1 MVKYACNHKNAEKY
15 LDILD
20 WNKYKAGYLNRQII
34 ILLKTLGVSDTLFIE
49 LQNEHIKTLS
59 SMTFKD
65 CSIFKHLND
74 DLNTEINNLEPANK
88 TILDLLKAG
97 FMLEK

>member
-1 MVKYACNHKNAEKY
+1 
-15 LDILD
+15 
-20 WNKYKAGYLNRQII
+20 
-34 ILLKTLGVSDTLFIE
+34 
-49 LQNEHIKTLS
+49 
-59 SMTFKD
+59 MTFKD

-97 FMLEK
+97 FVL